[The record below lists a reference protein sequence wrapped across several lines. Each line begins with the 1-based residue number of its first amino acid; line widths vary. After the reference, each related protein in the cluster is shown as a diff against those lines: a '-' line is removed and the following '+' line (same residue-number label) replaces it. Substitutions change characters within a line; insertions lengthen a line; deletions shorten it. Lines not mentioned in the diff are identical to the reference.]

1 MRFLLSELVYM
12 NLVIQSYK
20 PKEDHSLSEFDAR
33 AKNLQ
38 LFLLDRYPW
47 LGWPDYFH
55 IGV

>member
-47 LGWPDYFH
+47 ILWPDYFH
-55 IGV
+55 IGE

>member
-55 IGV
+55 IGE